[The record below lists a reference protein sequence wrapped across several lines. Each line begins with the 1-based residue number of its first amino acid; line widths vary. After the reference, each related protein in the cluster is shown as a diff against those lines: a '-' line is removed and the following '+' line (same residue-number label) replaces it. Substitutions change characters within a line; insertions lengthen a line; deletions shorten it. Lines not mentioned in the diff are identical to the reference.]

1 MESTIQMNSPPAPRL
16 RELDSLRGL
25 AAIGVLFWHYQGH
38 FHAKPLA
45 EVFEAFYRAGYYAVD
60 FFFVLSGLVLAR
72 AYANEYRSHRFAENM
87 VKRVARIFPLH
98 LVTLVLVALGQYV
111 LVELME
117 RRPFIVPYNDLYHF
131 ALNLGLAQYVGFQS
145 GFSFNAPSWSIST
158 EFWVNVLFFI
168 VISVGWKRLF
178 PISLGIAAVSLAL
191 VVTTG
196 NGSLGAANTVAYP
209 AITLIRT
216 AFGFFVGVALHEAAF
231 REPRAHA
238 SNSLLFDA
246 IFIAVIALLTWGA
259 LGHLPFHPRF
269 EVLSVLVAFPVLL
282 LAASRSVLVKQ
293 TLRLSPL
300 TFLGDIS
307 FSIYLLHFPLQL
319 LLHVFV
325 VGGWVALDF
334 QSGWILLLF
343 LGMTIGIATFS
354 YYLVE
359 LPAQRAVNRWWAV
372 RSKSKTFA

>member
-1 MESTIQMNSPPAPRL
+1 
-16 RELDSLRGL
+16 
-25 AAIGVLFWHYQGH
+25 
-38 FHAKPLA
+38 
-45 EVFEAFYRAGYYAVD
+45 
-60 FFFVLSGLVLAR
+60 
-72 AYANEYRSHRFAENM
+72 
-87 VKRVARIFPLH
+87 
-98 LVTLVLVALGQYV
+98 
-111 LVELME
+111 
-117 RRPFIVPYNDLYHF
+117 LYHF

-168 VISVGWKRLF
+168 VISIGWKRLF
-178 PISLGIAAVSLAL
+178 PISLGIAVVSLAL

-216 AFGFFVGVALHEAAF
+216 AFGFFVGVALHEVAF
-231 REPRAHA
+231 REPRTHA
-238 SNSLLFDA
+238 SSSLLFDA
-246 IFIAVIALLTWGA
+246 VFIAVIALLIWGA
-259 LGHLPFHPRF
+259 LGHLSFHPRL
-269 EVLSVLVAFPVLL
+269 EVLSVLVAFPLL
-282 LAASRSVLVKQ
+282 LLTASRSVLVKQ

-334 QSGWILLLF
+334 QSGWVLLLF
-343 LGMTIGIATFS
+343 LGITIGMATFS

-372 RSKSKTFA
+372 RSKPKP